1 LDERPVGIHRGRNVE
16 RYFEEHRH
24 HSTVATLAGE
34 IVGVAVLVG
43 PLLDLIWVK
52 PSARSKGIGSALMEE
67 AERRAAIDSRELTLE
82 VWKVNRRAVEFY
94 ERLGSSVS
102 GTTSDPITSLDKLV
116 MQRAI

>member
-1 LDERPVGIHRGRNVE
+1 
-16 RYFEEHRH
+16 
-24 HSTVATLAGE
+24 
-34 IVGVAVLVG
+34 
-43 PLLDLIWVK
+43 
-52 PSARSKGIGSALMEE
+52 MEE

-116 MQRAI
+116 MRRAI